1 MDELI
6 KYIWSLREEG
16 MPIHFRRR
24 WDGNKVSWYIWYG
37 YESIAYRA
45 NLRTALQAV
54 YAASVVHRIIH
65 ESKVKAA

>member
-6 KYIWSLREEG
+6 KYIWELREEG
-16 MPIHFRRR
+16 MPIHFRRSYKDNR
-24 WDGNKVSWYIWYG
+24 TVWYIWYG

-54 YAASVVHRIIH
+54 YAASVVHRVIH